1 LNRSIR
7 VRKRRLGMAGLI
19 ASLVATAVPLL
30 GAATPAAADIV
41 TTSTVTASTGATP
54 IAQTNVA
61 SGGTLSGLV
70 DGETVTIHVAA
81 PTAADLGGIVQARQC
96 DTGVV
101 ITNSADMGPSNTGF
115 CLDAPFAGSTGQSDV
130 SNIAKASPSDTSL
143 DFTFKVGTGTR
154 SVAFDDGT
162 SPPPNVITC
171 NATSPSCTLWIEIAR
186 NGGSDFVHYD
196 LAFLSAPDAPVA
208 TADPACAKVSWTPA
222 AFTGNAAL
230 TTYTVEAVSGDGGV
244 APAPLTINE
253 PTHTATF
260 AGLTPFKSYTAT
272 VKATNAGG
280 LTSVASS
287 PVALVT
293 AGCVGGPVQGDPT
306 VAAPNVTINW
316 SAPPVAGFDGFD
328 IVLTPT
334 SPAGPALAPIH
345 VAAPAT
351 SKLVTGLSNGVVYSS
366 VVTAT
371 YGASSSAPSNAKTF
385 VIVNTAL
392 LKTITVVRPNG
403 ALVLT
408 QVCAGGTA
416 PKVDFGAGP
425 VDDPLF
431 PASDVNG
438 GYPYPQDPTTGASLA
453 NYPSTC
459 GINLGAGKLI
469 KTGPGAGQFFTASAP
484 LGDISIVDTRDVG
497 TGSGWTVNGKM
508 VDFVNLTG
516 DTIDADE
523 LGWVPAKV
531 SDTDGVTFSDG
542 TTYDQTLV
550 PGAAVLPN
558 QANGTGLSNGKQL
571 AFAAEGSRLGIAV
584 ANAGLTLWIPITA
597 RNGTYTGVLT
607 ITAI

>member
-1 LNRSIR
+1 MTRSFR
-7 VRKRRLGMAGLI
+7 GRKRRLGTAGLL
-19 ASLVATAVPLL
+19 AALVATAVPLL
-30 GAATPAAADIV
+30 GAATPAAADTV
-41 TTSTVTASTGATP
+41 TTTTTVASTGATP
-54 IAQTNVA
+54 IGQTNVA
-61 SGGTLSGLV
+61 SGGTLQGLV
-70 DGETVTIHVAA
+70 DGETVTIHVTA

-101 ITNSADMGPSNTGF
+101 ITNSAEMGPSNTGF
-115 CLDAPFAGSTGQSDV
+115 CLDAPFAGSAGQAEV
-130 SNIAKASPSDTSL
+130 SNIPKASPGDAFV
-143 DFTFKVGTGTR
+143 DFTFKVGTGAR
-154 SVAFDDGT
+154 SVAYDDGT
-162 SPPPNVITC
+162 NPPPNVITC
-171 NATSPSCTLWIEIAR
+171 GATSPSCTLWIEIAR
-186 NGGSDFVHYD
+186 NGGSDFVHFD
-196 LAFLSAPDAPVA
+196 LAFLGAPAAPVA
-208 TADPACAKVSWTPA
+208 AADPACAKVTWTPA

-230 TTYTVEAVSGDGGV
+230 TSYTVEAVSSDGGV

-260 AGLTPFKSYTAT
+260 AGLTPFTAYTAT

-280 LTSVASS
+280 LSSVASNA
-287 PVALVT
+287 VALVT
-293 AGCVGGPVQGDPT
+293 AGCIGGPAQGDPT

-316 SAPPVAGFDGFD
+316 SPPPVAGFDGFD

-345 VAAPAT
+345 VAASAT
-351 SKLVTGLSNGVVYSS
+351 SKLVTGLQNGVVYSS
-366 VVTAT
+366 VVTAS

-416 PKVDFGAGP
+416 PTVDLGSGP
-425 VDDPLF
+425 VPDPLF
-431 PASDVNG
+431 PGSDVNG
-438 GYPYPQDPTTGASLA
+438 GYPYPQDPTTGASIA

-484 LGDISIVDTRDVG
+484 LGDISVVDTRDVG

-508 VDFVNLTG
+508 ADLTNATN
-516 DTIDADE
+516 DVIDADQ
-523 LGWVPAKV
+523 LGWTPAKV

-542 TTYDQTLV
+542 STYDQNLI
-550 PGAAVLPN
+550 PGPAVTPN

-571 AFAAEGSRLGIAV
+571 ASALEASRLGIAV